1 MTGPDTEA
9 YILFI
14 VIIIKE
20 GNELSK
26 IVKAEFNSEA
36 VAGFN
41 HRTAMEEASRC
52 LLCIDAPCSKGCPA
66 GTDPGKFIRSIRFR
80 NPKGAA
86 ETIREN
92 NILGG
97 TCARIC
103 PYDRLCEEACS
114 RCGIDRPIE
123 IGKLQRYAIEQE
135 QTYGMKT
142 LVASPDKKGA
152 KIACV
157 GAGPA
162 SMACAA
168 KLAVEGYEVTIFERE
183 AEAGGVLTY
192 GIAPTRL
199 PKAVVAHDIAQVEG
213 LGVKF
218 EFGKEVQAADLNDF
232 DAIFVGVGLWGSKI
246 PDIKGTELKGVYSA
260 VDFLKKARTMEN
272 EFKPGENIIV
282 IGGGDVAV
290 DCAVAAKLTGAG
302 NVRIVYRRTIGEA
315 PANMTEFEY
324 ALSLGVGITTEMAPA
339 EILGTDK
346 VEFAMFDGRDGVSG
360 AKFKADAV
368 VFAIGQGAEKV
379 DQFVNVDTDEKGSIK
394 VSDKFI
400 TSDAKVFAAG
410 DIVNGGKTVVE
421 AVSEGKEAA
430 ASIIAYLEKKGVK

>member
-1 MTGPDTEA
+1 M
-9 YILFI
+9 
-14 VIIIKE
+14 
-20 GNELSK
+20 SK
-26 IVKAEFNSEA
+26 IVKSNFNQEA
-36 VAGFN
+36 VAGFT
-41 HRTAMEEASRC
+41 HRTAMEEAARC

-80 NPKGAA
+80 NVKGAA

-97 TCARIC
+97 SCARIC

-135 QTYGMKT
+135 AAYNMET
-142 LVASPDKKGA
+142 LEA
-152 KIACV
+152 KEAKAGKVVCI

-162 SMACAA
+162 SLACAA
-168 KLAVEGYEVTIFERE
+168 ELAKEGYQVTIVERE

-192 GIAPTRL
+192 GIVSTRL
-199 PKAVVAHDIAQVEG
+199 PKEVVEHDIKMVEK

-218 EFGKEVQAADLNDF
+218 QFGKEAKEVNLEEY
-232 DAIFVGVGLWGSKI
+232 DAVFVGVGLWGAKI
-246 PDIKGTELKGVYSA
+246 PEIKGKELKNVYAA
-260 VDFLKKARTMEN
+260 VDFLKEARIKKEG
-272 EFKPGENIIV
+272 FKVGDNVIV

-290 DCAVAAKLTGAG
+290 DCAVAAKLTGAK
-302 NVRIVYRRTIGEA
+302 NVRIVYRRTIEEA
-315 PANMTEFEY
+315 PANMSEFEY

-339 EILGTDK
+339 ELVGTEA

-368 VFAIGQGAEKV
+368 VFAIGQGAEEVDFAKV
-379 DQFVNVDTDEKGSIK
+379 GTDEKGSIK
-394 VSDKFI
+394 VTEGFGTDKEN
-400 TSDAKVFAAG
+400 VFAAG

-421 AVSEGKEAA
+421 AVAEGKAAA
-430 ASIIAYLEKKGVK
+430 ASMIGYLEKKGVK